1 MSRMSELNIQITE
14 MVESGVWFED
24 IVNFLV
30 KEYNYSV
37 SDAEN
42 IVYDIEAVVT
52 IEQEAKYHDM
62 MDGDHQSALTSVGWG
77 TDEDYGYFGDYE

>member
-52 IEQEAKYHDM
+52 IEQESRYHDM
-62 MDGDHQSALTSVGWG
+62 MDGDHESALASAGFG